1 MLLSECS
8 EFSEFSEFSE
18 YSQCSQCSEI
28 IPDCMHIKEYTDYLR
43 YELARSPHTV
53 EAYTRDLAQFIAF
66 ATLGHPEDFDP
77 SAIDTPCIRRWIAS
91 LALEKEAPASLRRK
105 TQSLRAYFR
114 FLCRRH
120 SLKANPADD
129 IILARLPKPLPDM
142 IADPD
147 MLRILRQSSPES
159 SEKSQSTQSSESSE
173 SDQDSQ
179 SSQSSQSSRSSRL
192 RATRD
197 HLILHIL
204 YATGLRR
211 SELLSLTD
219 ASISNSAREMK
230 ILGKGSKERIIPIAK
245 PLLDEITEWQQ
256 LRDAE
261 FPDLPTPRPIIATR
275 HGAMS
280 ITALEATIKRLLRG
294 ERAGRKS
301 PHTLRHTFATSM
313 LNGGADLN
321 AVQSLLGHSSLTST
335 QIYTHLQ
342 TSDIR
347 DIYARAHPHG
357 RKNSDSE

>member
-1 MLLSECS
+1 
-8 EFSEFSEFSE
+8 
-18 YSQCSQCSEI
+18 
-28 IPDCMHIKEYTDYLR
+28 MHIKEYTDYLR

-77 SAIDTPCIRRWIAS
+77 SAIDTTCIRRWIAS

-120 SLKANPADD
+120 SLNANPADD

-147 MLRILRQSSPES
+147 MLRILSQSSPQS
-159 SEKSQSTQSSESSE
+159 SEKSQSAQSPQSTQSSESFE
-173 SDQDSQ
+173 YSQ
-179 SSQSSQSSRSSRL
+179 SSQSSQPSQPSQSSRL

-219 ASISNSAREMK
+219 ASISTSAREMK
-230 ILGKGSKERIIPIAK
+230 IMGKGSKERIIPLAK

-261 FPDLPTPRPIIATR
+261 FPDLPAPRPIIATR

-347 DIYARAHPHG
+347 DIYAHAHPHG